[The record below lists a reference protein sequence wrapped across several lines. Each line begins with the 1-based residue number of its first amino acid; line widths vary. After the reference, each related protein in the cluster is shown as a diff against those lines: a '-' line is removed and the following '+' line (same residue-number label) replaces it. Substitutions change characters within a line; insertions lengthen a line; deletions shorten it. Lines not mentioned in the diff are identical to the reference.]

1 MGISLHKWLFVFF
14 FLIASSAFVPKKYF
28 HPYFVTVTEIQH
40 NPKEKTLE
48 ISCKIFTDDFEK
60 TLRSN
65 YNTNVDL
72 LNSKDKSKMDKLVA
86 GYIKKHLQ
94 IIVNGR
100 LLLLQFAGYENE
112 EEAIWCYFQVKNIAA
127 VKKIDVK
134 DDLLFEYKKEQINLL
149 HITVNGK
156 RKSTKLDN
164 PESKASFVW

>member
-1 MGISLHKWLFVFF
+1 MGTSLHKWLFVFF
-14 FLIASSAFVPKKYF
+14 FLIFSSAFSPKKYF
-28 HPYFVTVTEIQH
+28 HPYFVTVTEIEH

-72 LNSKDKSKMDKLVA
+72 LNSKDKSKMNKLVA
-86 GYIKKHLQ
+86 EYIKKHLQ

-112 EEAIWCYFQVKNIAA
+112 EEAISCYFQVKNIGM
-127 VKKIDVK
+127 VKKIDVR
-134 DDLLFEYKKEQINLL
+134 DDLLFEYKKEQINIL
-149 HITVNGK
+149 HVTVNGK

-164 PESKASFVW
+164 PESKASFTW